1 MGLLRKDGKGRNL
14 ETEKSLKKDEMYGLQ
29 KDSTELQKKSLKLQR
44 KQEEKNEKLSRQ
56 QAEEKEFLEDQQAH
70 GSLGAE
76 LEDGA
81 IAAGQNL
88 GLSVKTTTGFAMG
101 AQDAKMNLFASN
113 EDIVEYYKNYS
124 ANREKKQQQVA
135 SVYSR
140 ELSQDQMDEKL
151 TLSEKQAEATHKLA
165 EKKLKNTSEIE
176 RINYTTQ
183 AKERVQ
189 KAKNELSLPDIV
201 SGIVKSEFTLD

>member
-1 MGLLRKDGKGRNL
+1 MGLFPRKDEN
-14 ETEKSLKKDEMYGLQ
+14 KSID
-29 KDSTELQKKSLKLQR
+29 ELQLEKLELQRKDLPVKR

-101 AQDAKMNLFASN
+101 AQDAEMNLFASN

-151 TLSEKQAEATHKLA
+151 TLSEKQAAKNYKMSKKEFDKTEAI
-165 EKKLKNTSEIE
+165 EKKNIE
-176 RINYTTQ
+176 Q
-183 AKERVQ
+183 SKASAKAKERAQ
-189 KAKNELSLPDIV
+189 KAENELGLSDIV
-201 SGIVKSEFTLD
+201 SGIVKGEFTLD